1 MLPRHLA
8 GILVRMNILNRR
20 LTLDETATYRIQV
33 QGRLDEN
40 WSGQFD
46 DMTITVEGGSEGL
59 SVTTLC
65 GPIADQ
71 AALHGV
77 LAWIRDLGLPLLL
90 VQRVE

>member
-1 MLPRHLA
+1 MGASNWQLA
-8 GILVRMNILNRR
+8 
-20 LTLDETATYRIQV
+20 LDETATYLIKV

-59 SVTTLC
+59 SITTLC